1 MISWKTWL
9 AFSSS
14 TIWDLSTHW
23 IGGLAGCPP
32 SPAASVAFVGVVASA
47 VDPLDAASGRLDN
60 SESAP
65 NPVFGENHGF
75 TTKENTKARE
85 VVKGQNKTDTLENW
99 TKWVF
104 VASAH
109 KERWC

>member
-1 MISWKTWL
+1 MHFCSPWL
-9 AFSSS
+9 
-14 TIWDLSTHW
+14 
-23 IGGLAGCPP
+23 CY
-32 SPAASVAFVGVVASA
+32 SPQFFVVLCGVGIAFVGVVASA